1 MGEQPAPAGSSRRD
15 PTEWPRRKRIAVL
28 LVWLAYAVAS
38 TIWIHPLIWTV
49 LPTGMTLYLRAERY
63 PWRAVLIF
71 VPPLTLLTAFSQVVG
86 TWLDAP
92 IWASFAIYLAACGLF
107 ALVVTDS
114 RETYARLPASLL
126 GEPLATRL
134 VGARFEDASEA
145 ANEIVRRI
153 NANEDPGGQ
162 KAEIHRLAAEAQRES
177 RRSGTWRDAW
187 ATHAAW
193 LEGLAGLLDAEP
205 TDDEFRHVN
214 DLVLEAN
221 EAQRLAV
228 ERAMV
233 VDPAGI
239 VP

>member
-1 MGEQPAPAGSSRRD
+1 LDPINWPSGAG
-15 PTEWPRRKRIAVL
+15 TVVL
-28 LVWLAYAVAS
+28 VVWLAYAVAS
-38 TIWIHPLIWTV
+38 NVWMYPLIWTV
-49 LPTGMTLYLRAERY
+49 LPTGMTLYLRAKRY
-63 PWRAVLIF
+63 PWRAILIF

-86 TWLDAP
+86 TWFDAP
-92 IWASFAIYLAACGLF
+92 MLVAFAIYLAACGLF
-107 ALVVTDS
+107 ALVVTDPQK
-114 RETYARLPASLL
+114 TYERLPAWLL
-126 GEPLATRL
+126 GEPFATRL

-145 ANEIVRRI
+145 ANEMVRRI
-153 NANEDPGGQ
+153 NANEDPSGQ
-162 KAEIHRLAAEAQRES
+162 KVEINRLAAEARRES
-177 RRSGTWRDAW
+177 RRSGTWREAW

-228 ERAMV
+228 EQAKV

-239 VP
+239 AP